1 MTWRVAAAV
10 AVVSVTAACT
20 QVHTGEEA
28 EATKAIAALLERGEY
43 NAAETAARQ
52 HVDAIRRVSGERSL
66 ETLAATDLLVAAL
79 VLNGRG
85 SSEEARR
92 LAALALENKQER
104 LGAGD
109 EQLVPSLRNLSQ
121 VVADSAGKG
130 AVDLLTRALAIQE
143 QGGSAAPVDRA
154 TTLTLLSLALER
166 DDRIDEAVREAERSL
181 AITESLD
188 GRTHARSLEALVRAL
203 QSKGDYDRAGR
214 RLDQAL
220 ELRRSRD
227 DTHPEFIET
236 MSLLS
241 FQESARGRFEEA
253 HRAAETA
260 VAMARQVLRPDHP
273 TTARVLRLLAGA
285 TRELWDL
292 AGAQAQM
299 EQALSMAERGLGS
312 SHPEISSYL
321 NSLANLTLLAGDY
334 ESARSL
340 YDRSLAIR
348 EAAFGQQHDMVGTVV
363 YNLALVDASLGDF
376 ERARQE
382 YQRAITI
389 WEGVYGPEHVIVARA
404 LAAQAEVIRSLGRPA
419 EARTLFERALTIQ
432 ERSLGAQHRSVA
444 ITLKELAETLRQM
457 HRGAEAWPYIER
469 AQRVWVARGSP
480 DDREYAA
487 LLALAAEVRAEQGAL
502 DIATRAYDRA
512 VAMYERVFGS
522 DHPEVAQVRL
532 GLART
537 LARTAQKGRA
547 LSLAAAAEESGRE
560 HLRLMLRSLPER
572 QALSYAEKRPRGVDL
587 MVSLVGEA
595 ATATPAAIDAVIRS
609 RALVLDEVA
618 ARRRATTALAASG
631 ADSRVA
637 ALRAAQ
643 QRLANL
649 LVQGPGSMPRARYDA
664 LLEAT
669 RRQSE
674 AAEREAATS
683 SAAFRQAQSLSQAGL
698 AEVMQALPPAT
709 ALISYV
715 RFERQATRPGPRG
728 VEAFG
733 IPSYLGFI
741 LRPGRDPVA
750 VPLGSSSA
758 IDDEV
763 ASWRRVLAAEALEAR
778 TDRRSSNEIGQELR
792 RRIWD
797 PIAPHLVGSSTVL
810 VVADGALGLLPLS
823 ALPTRSGGYLVEDGR
838 ALHYLTAERDV
849 ISIAAPRVAPLGLL
863 ALGGPTFDEA
873 PAASGTL
880 RGGTTPCDS
889 LQSTVFGPL
898 DGTRAEVQEIARL
911 WPQALGT
918 PEAHIGAEASEPLL
932 KREAHSHRVIH
943 LATHGFFLGGPC
955 APASP
960 PGTRGVGGLSSAAEH
975 DNSLRLS
982 GLAFAGA
989 NRRAQTKAGED
1000 DGILTAEEVVSL
1012 DLSGTE
1018 WAVLSACDTGV
1029 GEIKAGEGV
1038 FGLRRAFQVAG
1049 ARTVIMSL
1057 WSVEDQS
1064 TRAWMRAL
1072 YEGRFQRHLSTA
1084 DAVHQASLSVLRD
1097 RRARGLSTHP
1107 FFWAAFVAAGDWR

>member
-10 AVVSVTAACT
+10 AVVSVTVACT
-20 QVHTGEEA
+20 QVHKAEEA
-28 EATKAIAALLERGEY
+28 EAAKAIAALFERGEY

-52 HVDAIRRVSGERSL
+52 HVAAIRRVSGERSL

-92 LAALALENKQER
+92 LAAQALEKKQQR

-143 QGGSAAPVDRA
+143 QGGSAPPVDRA

-166 DDRIDEAVREAERSL
+166 DDRIDEAVREAERSV
-181 AITESLD
+181 AITEKLD
-188 GRTHARSLEALVRAL
+188 GRAHARSLEALVRAL
-203 QSKGDYDRAGR
+203 QSKGDYDRAGS

-260 VAMARQVLRPDHP
+260 VAMARHALRPDHP
-273 TTARVLRLLAGA
+273 TTARALRLLAGA

-292 AGAQAQM
+292 AGALAQM
-299 EQALSMAERGLGS
+299 EQALSMAERGLGP
-312 SHPEISSYL
+312 SHPEISTYL
-321 NSLANLTLLAGDY
+321 NSLANLRLLAGDY

-363 YNLALVDASLGDF
+363 YNLALVDANLGDF

-389 WEGVYGPEHVIVARA
+389 WEGVYGSEHVIVARA

-419 EARTLFERALTIQ
+419 EAQTLFERALAIQ

-469 AQRVWVARGSP
+469 AQRVWIARGSP

-502 DIATRAYDRA
+502 DVATRAYDRA
-512 VAMYERVFGS
+512 VAMFERVFGS

-547 LSLAAAAEESGRE
+547 LSLAEAAEQSGRE

-572 QALSYAEKRPRGVDL
+572 QALGYAEKRPRGVDL
-587 MVSLVGEA
+587 MVSLVGET

-618 ARRRATTALAASG
+618 ARRRAALAASG
-631 ADSRVA
+631 IDSRVA
-637 ALRAAQ
+637 ALRTAQ

-649 LVQGPGSMPRARYDA
+649 LVQGPGSMPRARYEA
-664 LLEAT
+664 LLDAT
-669 RRQSE
+669 RRQGE

-683 SAAFRQAQSLSQAGL
+683 SAAFRQAQTLSQAGL
-698 AEVMQALPPAT
+698 AEVMQALPPET

-715 RFERQATRPGPRG
+715 RFERQVTRPGARG
-728 VEAFG
+728 AEALG

-758 IDDEV
+758 IDDDV

-778 TDRRSSNEIGQELR
+778 TDRRSSDQIGQELR

-797 PIAPHLVGSSTVL
+797 PLAAHLAGSRTVL

-823 ALPTRSGGYLVEDGR
+823 ALPARSGGYLVEDGPS
-838 ALHYLTAERDV
+838 LHYLTAERDV
-849 ISIAAPRVAPLGLL
+849 IGIGTPRAAPMGLL
-863 ALGGPTFDEA
+863 ALGGPTFDEM
-873 PAASGTL
+873 PAASDTL
-880 RGGTTPCDS
+880 RGGSAPCDS

-898 DGTRAEVQEIARL
+898 DGTRAEVQEIAGL
-911 WPQALGT
+911 WPQALGV

-932 KREAHSHRVIH
+932 KREAHRHRVIH

-955 APASP
+955 APALP
-960 PGTRGVGGLSSAAEH
+960 TGTRGVGGLSSATEH

-1084 DAVHQASLSVLRD
+1084 EAVHQASLTVLRD
-1097 RRARGLSTHP
+1097 RRARGVSTHP